1 MGRAVKARSG
11 PLLALSLLALGLS
24 ACDGDTGSDGST
36 PLESTTADRT
46 GAASS
51 SPMRSYAADTFPE
64 GTIPD
69 GLATDG
75 RFTTILR
82 ILDLH
87 DSALLSFL
95 TISHETGTFFAPTD
109 EAFADLPSGT
119 IEALLEITNNPAA
132 RAVIGNHVL
141 PYVLRSRGFETGPLP
156 MGDDGEPVLPV
167 TVQDG
172 SVTIDGAEVIDKEAV
187 NGIVY
192 VVDGV
197 LGSMGSSSRGPPRP
211 GGVVTALTSINL
223 RR

>member
-1 MGRAVKARSG
+1 M
-11 PLLALSLLALGLS
+11 
-24 ACDGDTGSDGST
+24 
-36 PLESTTADRT
+36 ADRT
-46 GAASS
+46 ERVPAS
-51 SPMRSYAADTFPE
+51 PTRSYAADTFPK

-69 GLATDG
+69 VLATDG

-95 TISHETGTFFAPTD
+95 TISHETGTVFAPTD
-109 EAFADLPSGT
+109 EAFADLPSGAVD
-119 IEALLEITNNPAA
+119 ALLEITNNPAA
-132 RAVIGNHVL
+132 RAMIAAHVL

-156 MGDDGEPVLPV
+156 MGDDGEPVLQV

-172 SVTIDGAEVIDKEAV
+172 VVTIDGAEVIEELEAV

-197 LGSMGSSSRGPPRP
+197 LGMD
-211 GGVVTALTSINL
+211 GVELEGLT
-223 RR
+223 